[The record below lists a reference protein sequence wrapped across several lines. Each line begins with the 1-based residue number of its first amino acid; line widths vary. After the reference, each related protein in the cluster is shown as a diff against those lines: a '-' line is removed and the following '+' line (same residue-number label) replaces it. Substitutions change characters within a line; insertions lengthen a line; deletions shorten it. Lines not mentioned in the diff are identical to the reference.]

1 MMNDERRLAFS
12 IQHSSFSISPCMKI
26 GGLRIS
32 HPITLAPLEEHSNV
46 CFRKVMKQFG
56 ASLVCSERVDA
67 AQVVRGQ
74 RRSLRALS
82 TMAAEAPRAGQ
93 LSGADPALLVAA
105 ARIVE
110 ELGYDIVDLN
120 FECPV
125 RRLLQRGEGGALL
138 ACPSVIGKIVEAV
151 VRAVSIPVTIKIRS
165 GPDQQH
171 ETAVEVSRQA
181 AAAGAAAVSVHA
193 RSVAQGYVGDADW
206 GVVARVKQAVSIPV
220 VGSGGIRTAGDAVR
234 LLGQSGADAVA
245 IGRGCLGNPWI
256 FRQAQ
261 TLWSGGKEVHGPT
274 ARERARVMLQLVE
287 DEFRF
292 YGAMVA
298 LRRLPRTSGY
308 FARFL
313 PDYAA
318 FRPAVRQ
325 VRNLPQFRRLV
336 RDLWGF

>member
-1 MMNDERRLAFS
+1 
-12 IQHSSFSISPCMKI
+12 MKI
-26 GGLRIS
+26 GHVRIS

-46 CFRKVMKQFG
+46 CFRKLMKQFG

-67 AQVVRGQ
+67 AQVVRDQ

-82 TMAAEAPRAGQ
+82 TVAAEAPRAGQ
-93 LSGADPALLVAA
+93 LSGADPPSMAAA

-110 ELGYDIVDLN
+110 QVGFDIVDLN
-120 FECPV
+120 FDCPV
-125 RRLLQRGEGGALL
+125 RRLLERGEGGALL
-138 ACPSVIGKIVEAV
+138 ACPSAIGKIVEAV

-181 AAAGAAAVSVHA
+181 EAAGAAAVSIHA

-206 GVVARVKQAVSIPV
+206 SVVARVKQAVRIPV
-220 VGSGGIRTAGDAVR
+220 IGSGSIRTAADAIR

-261 TLWSGGKEVHGPT
+261 TLWSSGKEPRGPT
-274 ARERARVMLQLVE
+274 ARERARAMLQLVE

-292 YGAMVA
+292 YGSTVA

-308 FARFL
+308 FAQFL

-318 FRPAVRQ
+318 FRLAVRQ
-325 VRNLPQFRRLV
+325 VRNLPQFRRMT
-336 RDLWGF
+336 RELWGF